1 VILMRSRRARAG
13 LAGTAALAAAVAFA
27 GCSSTTDNGSA
38 PAPVQLG
45 TPMAAA
51 AASKLAIEKAGP
63 IQFATGN
70 TTRGVHGKTIDIGGI
85 ADVKDPSG
93 IENFPGVCDGAK
105 ARFERANR
113 EGGVNGY
120 TFNYVGCTDSGAD
133 PTKSKDAVTEMVE
146 DKKVFGLVPF
156 TASVSTVGDYLSE
169 KHVPYFGWGIS
180 TDYCGWNNRQFGFSI
195 VGAVACSNVIPG
207 QTFYSSAGVESYLV
221 ATGKKPAD
229 VSAAFV
235 GAGVAAGENSVKSF
249 AKIAVGLG
257 MKAPYAKLPIPG
269 PAAPPLSDYTPIA
282 RDIIASGAN
291 LVATTTPPATIFP
304 LVAALRS
311 SGYTGDVLIYFAD
324 PRLAPLADQLDGVY
338 AMTPNFG
345 TSVFPSATFTQIGAD
360 LKAIGSAADAGA
372 SGSLTSYGSA
382 DLFLKAF
389 AKIDGPVTTEAL
401 AKVLNSGFDYPP
413 LGNALCGTTWPA
425 GRILGN
431 DCAAVVRFDGDKKAI
446 LPIKDLQTFGHEYLF
461 PFSS

>member
-1 VILMRSRRARAG
+1 MILLRSHRARAG
-13 LAGTAALAAAVAFA
+13 LAGVAALVAAVTFA
-27 GCSSTTDNGSA
+27 SCSSTTDNGTSSA
-38 PAPVQLG
+38 PVDLG
-45 TPMAAA
+45 TPMDAA

-63 IQFATGN
+63 IQFATGS
-70 TTRGVHGKTIDIGGI
+70 TVRGVNGKVITIGGV
-85 ADVKDPSG
+85 ADVKDTTG

-120 TFNYVGCTDSGAD
+120 TFSYVGCADSGGD

-156 TASVSTVGDYLSE
+156 TATVSTVGDYLND

-180 TDYCGWNNRQFGFSI
+180 NDYCGWNNRQFGFSI
-195 VGAVACSNVIPG
+195 TQSVACTGVLPG
-207 QTFYSSAGVESYLV
+207 QTFYSSAGLESYL
-221 ATGKKPAD
+221 AGAGKKPVD

-235 GAGVAAGENSVKSF
+235 GLGAAASENSVKSF
-249 AKIAVGLG
+249 AKMAVGLG
-257 MKAPYAKLPIPG
+257 MKAPYAKSPIPG
-269 PAAPPLSDYTPIA
+269 PGAPPLSDYTPIA

-291 LVATTTPPATIFP
+291 LVASTTAPGTIFP

-311 SGYTGDVLIYFAD
+311 SGYTGDILIYFAD

-345 TSVFPSATFTQIGAD
+345 SGVFPSATFKQIDAD
-360 LKAIGSAADAGA
+360 LKAVGSQADASA
-372 SGSLTSYGSA
+372 SGTLTSYGAA

-389 AKIDGPVTTEAL
+389 AKINGSVTTEAL
-401 AKVLNSGFDYPP
+401 AKVLNSGFDYPA
-413 LGNALCGTTWPA
+413 LGNALCGSTWPA
-425 GRILGN
+425 GRLLGN
-431 DCAAVVRFDGDKKAI
+431 DCAAIVRFDGPKKTI
-446 LPIKDLQTFGHEYLF
+446 EPIKDLQTFGHEYLF
-461 PFSS
+461 PLT